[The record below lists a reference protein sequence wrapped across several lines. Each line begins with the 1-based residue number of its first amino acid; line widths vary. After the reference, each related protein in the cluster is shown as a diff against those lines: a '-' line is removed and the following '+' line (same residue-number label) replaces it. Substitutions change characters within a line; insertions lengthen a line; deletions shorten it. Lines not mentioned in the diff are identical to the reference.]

1 MNVSG
6 PGAGIAQQGFPTEA
20 RIEAPQPQDQPIN
33 RSAPV
38 DEGQRSHRSR
48 DENPAPA
55 RADTTSRVDILA

>member
-6 PGAGIAQQGFPTEA
+6 PGAGVPRQGMPTEA

-38 DEGQRSHRSR
+38 DEGGASQRSRS
-48 DENPAPA
+48 EGEA
-55 RADTTSRVDILA
+55 RPRVDISV